1 MGQTLTL
8 NPSLQL
14 YREIEHVFI
23 YLFIFIVGQLVIF
36 GSLIAKIWNN
46 FPMTEITYAGNTG
59 LGILCLP
66 RATVVVYLII

>member
-1 MGQTLTL
+1 M
-8 NPSLQL
+8 
-14 YREIEHVFI
+14 

-46 FPMTEITYAGNTG
+46 FPMTEITYPGSTG

>member
-8 NPSLQL
+8 NPSF

-46 FPMTEITYAGNTG
+46 FPMTEITYPGNTG